1 MLGIFHRT
9 RSAVSSAPP
18 SPQGAKRSA
27 DTEQLLP
34 ASAPA
39 VKLHKDSSG
48 DVVTSATVTAGVS
61 TDAVDTAPAEDS
73 IIQLP
78 RAEWQALLA
87 RVTVLE
93 SAPAQLAATQSQ
105 LTAAHAQLAATE
117 AAFDAKLRQHTQDSI
132 AREGA
137 IKDAHRHEMATL
149 EATVEFL
156 NQRVRSKNMVLHG
169 VPDTAAISRPADL
182 ERFVK
187 CRLDDAAPG
196 RGPSGVSQS
205 VTAVTHIGKP
215 GGGNRAVLVEY
226 ASSQAKHKAYAL
238 SWELRRQGFHLADE
252 LTPKQL
258 QAQQAMEPDCTAL
271 RSKGY
276 RPWYR
281 RGAVWYSNQG
291 VPRQCRKG
299 DALRVPVAAG
309 APSHP
314 PPART
319 NIRSSS
325 GRPFPPTRRADNG
338 VTAPVVLNQYRSRSG
353 SPASYAH
360 ITRSDPSAVPARPLP
375 GPPANSGNVPLASTA
390 APVSGP
396 SAAPTSAPSGSS
408 PQ

>member
-1 MLGIFHRT
+1 MLGIFNRT
-9 RSAVSSAPP
+9 RSAAPSPPP
-18 SPQGAKRSA
+18 SPRGAKRSA

-48 DVVTSATVTAGVS
+48 DVVTSATVTAGVP
-61 TDAVDTAPAEDS
+61 TDAVETAAAEDA

-78 RAEWQALLA
+78 PAEWQALLA

-93 SAPAQLAATQSQ
+93 QAPAQLAAAQSQ
-105 LTAAHAQLAATE
+105 LTAAHSQLAATE
-117 AAFDAKLRQHTQDSI
+117 ATFDAKLKQQTQDSI
-132 AREGA
+132 AREGT
-137 IKDAHRHEMATL
+137 IKDTHRQQMAAL

-182 ERFVK
+182 EHFVK

-196 RGPSGVSQS
+196 RGPSVVSQS

-226 ASSQAKHKAYAL
+226 ASSQAKHRAYAL
-238 SWELRRQGFHLADE
+238 SRELRRQGFHLADE

-281 RGAVWYSNQG
+281 RGALWYSNQG

-299 DALRVPVAAG
+299 DALRVPVSAG
-309 APSHP
+309 APTHP

-319 NIRSSS
+319 NIRSPP
-325 GRPFPPTRRADNG
+325 GRAPPTRHRDNG
-338 VTAPVVLNQYRSRSG
+338 VTAPMMLNRYSG
-353 SPASYAH
+353 SPSYAH
-360 ITRSDPSAVPARPLP
+360 VTRSDPPAVPAGSLP
-375 GPPANSGNVPLASTA
+375 GPPANSAGRPLASTA
-390 APVSGP
+390 EPASGP
-396 SAAPTSAPSGSS
+396 SAAPASTPSASS

>member
-18 SPQGAKRSA
+18 SPRGAKRSA

-48 DVVTSATVTAGVS
+48 DVVTSATVTAGVP

-117 AAFDAKLRQHTQDSI
+117 AAHDAKVRQHTQDSI
-132 AREGA
+132 AREAA
-137 IKDAHRHEMATL
+137 IKDTHRHEMATL

-187 CRLDDAAPG
+187 
-196 RGPSGVSQS
+196 
-205 VTAVTHIGKP
+205 
-215 GGGNRAVLVEY
+215 AVLVEY

-238 SWELRRQGFHLADE
+238 SRELRRQGFHLADE

-281 RGAVWYSNQG
+281 RGALWYSNQG

-319 NIRSSS
+319 NIRGSS